1 MLHPKLKQA
10 LKDTQ
15 RRLFDEGKLLTVDQL
30 KGYYA
35 AFRTRFNIE
44 RLRSMDGET
53 LLNTMHGRSQS
64 NPNALT
70 YWLEFKNDDEF
81 PTRRFGGIA
90 GGSALKFGVYQNATT
105 GEWMVGQGTRPV
117 EIVFDQALE
126 IARSHRDQLLR
137 GVALLEALPNAASDE
152 AYAALQTA
160 LNEQMTTIALTA
172 WGHKYLS
179 LLFPDKLDEYHIEAY
194 QRFHLVKVLHPNIPA
209 AGSGRYI
216 AAGHFVRIAQELDM
230 PMNHLTTILNEMQG
244 NPYHYWSVT
253 GPDSRDPFAS
263 LVTERQSQIQDGFVA
278 IRWEKLGDLSHLTH
292 YKPAKDSLR
301 QQMSEL
307 YPKSTSGEQQGVFN
321 FVTGILHGDRLLVIE
336 PSGRTVLGICEVIGR
351 YQFVPPVGPHRLP
364 VKWLS
369 TEEWQLP
376 HEERFA
382 AVAREIRI
390 YANQVEIERH
400 ILEGHFSQPFLL
412 PDVLSSLPPARLV
425 SPIVTHEPTKPA
437 FRLTGLPGRIQSIL
451 ERKGQV
457 ILYGPPG
464 TGKTYWAELS
474 ACELSARQVF
484 GKPFS
489 DLTPDQQQGIF
500 GTADSTVQL
509 CSFHPAYGYEDFLE
523 GYRPQLLSGQMTFV
537 RQNGIFKQLCKR
549 AREDANNNYYLI
561 IDEINRGDIP
571 RIFGEL
577 LTLLEKDKRGK
588 SIMLPLS
595 GEPFAV
601 PANVFVIGTMN
612 TADRSIALLDTALR
626 RRFGFVELLPDP
638 SQLGSVILKGIPLR
652 AWLKQ
657 LNDRILDH
665 VGRDARNLQI
675 GHAYFLEGGQPLK
688 DFAKFARILREDI
701 IPLLEE
707 YCYEDYEALE
717 KILGS
722 SLVDKHRQIIRQD
735 LFEAGR
741 EEELAEAVLQPTPDL
756 TTDEAVI
763 AAEVEAEAALA
774 DVDVDDAEDNA

>member
-53 LLNTMHGRSQS
+53 LLNTMHEMSKT
-64 NPNALT
+64 NPDSLV
-70 YWLEFKNDDEF
+70 YWLEFKNDDEL
-81 PTRRFGGIA
+81 PTRYFGSIK
-90 GGSALKFGVYQNATT
+90 GGTSLKFGIYKNHSTDL
-105 GEWMVGQGTRPV
+105 WMAGKDGARNKPS
-117 EIVFDQALE
+117 EITLDKAIE
-126 IARSHRDQLLR
+126 IARTHRDELSR
-137 GVALLEALPNAASDE
+137 GMVLLENLPVGASDE
-152 AYAALQTA
+152 AYAVLQGA
-160 LNEQMTTIALTA
+160 IDEQMPIVGRTA

-179 LLFPDKLDEYHIEAY
+179 LFFPEKLDDYHSTSY
-194 QRFHLVKVLHPNIPA
+194 QHFHLVKLLEPNIPEDIEKRYLA
-209 AGSGRYI
+209 AGR
-216 AAGHFVRIAQELDM
+216 FVRIAQELEL
-230 PMNHLTTILNEMQG
+230 PMNNLTTLLNEAHG
-244 NPYHYWSVT
+244 IPYRYWSILAS
-253 GPDSRDPFAS
+253 DSRHGESYGWETQRDGGFA
-263 LVTERQSQIQDGFVA
+263 A
-278 IRWEKLGDLSHLTH
+278 IAWDALGDLSEL
-292 YKPAKDSLR
+292 KRDRESKRLL
-301 QQMSEL
+301 SEKIAAQ
-307 YPKSTSGEQQGVFN
+307 YPHSRFTDDQDIFD
-321 FVTGILHGDRLLVIE
+321 FVTGMKIGDVVVAFDRQSGKGIGIGVIINDYDYDLLE
-336 PSGRTVLGICEVIGR
+336 QGHRR
-351 YQFVPPVGPHRLP
+351 PVRWYETIPYDFPIDEG
-364 VKWLS
+364 
-369 TEEWQLP
+369 
-376 HEERFA
+376 FD
-382 AVAREIRI
+382 AVTKEIRK
-390 YANQVEIERH
+390 YDNQVEIERY
-400 ILEGHFSQPFLL
+400 LL
-412 PDVLSSLPPARLV
+412 GALRIIPPLSSTDEGDEQPKGYEVAQ
-425 SPIVTHEPTKPA
+425 
-437 FRLTGLPGRIQSIL
+437 LTGLPGRIQSIL

-741 EEELAEAVLQPTPDL
+741 EEELAEALLQPTPDL